1 MMERRLAIKSLVLS
15 SGALLTLPYCSNEN
29 NKYSNINLK
38 DSELKTISDV
48 SDFIL
53 NDNQYEFPT
62 PDKREDFILNTI
74 NYCYKNDEIEKIL
87 DGFSKFKT
95 EVKYYGNKKFNDLTI
110 IDKKTIISAG
120 FNSNNNLKFFLENL
134 KSLSLKHFTTSEN
147 YMKNYLN
154 YEFIPN
160 RYLGTVKI

>member
-1 MMERRLAIKSLVLS
+1 MMNRRLVLKSLVLS
-15 SGALLTLPYCSNEN
+15 SGAILTLPYCSSEN
-29 NKYSNINLK
+29 YKYSNLNLK

-53 NDNQYEFPT
+53 KDNQYEFPT

-74 NYCYKNDEIEKIL
+74 NYCYKNDEIKKIL

-95 EVKYYGNKKFNDLTI
+95 EVKLYGNKKFNDLSI
-110 IDKKTIISAG
+110 IEKKSIISIG
-120 FNSNNNLKFFLENL
+120 FNSNNNLKFFVENI

>member
-1 MMERRLAIKSLVLS
+1 MMNRRLVLKSLVLS
-15 SGALLTLPYCSNEN
+15 SGAILTLPYCSSKNY
-29 NKYSNINLK
+29 KYSNLNLK

-53 NDNQYEFPT
+53 KDNQYEFPT

-74 NYCYKNDEIEKIL
+74 NYCYKNDEIKKIL

-95 EVKYYGNKKFNDLTI
+95 EVKLYGKKKFNDLSI
-110 IDKKTIISAG
+110 IEKKSIISIG
-120 FNSNNNLKFFLENL
+120 FNSNNNLKFFVENI